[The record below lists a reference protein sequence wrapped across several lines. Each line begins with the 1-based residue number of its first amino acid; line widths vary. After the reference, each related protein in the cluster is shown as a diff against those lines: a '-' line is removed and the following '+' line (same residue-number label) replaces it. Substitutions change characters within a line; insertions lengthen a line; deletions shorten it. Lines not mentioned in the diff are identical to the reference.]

1 MADFTDADRTL
12 LQRLADES
20 AVRNVLATYAN
31 AVDWLDWKTLESTF
45 WSDAYIDLGLYKGDT
60 AGFLPVV
67 KALEEGYTRRMHLFG
82 EARIVV
88 AGVEAGAE
96 AAAITHVRTANE
108 QGRFDDI
115 IRGRYL
121 VEFRKRGAEWRIS
134 RVQFVLNE
142 FNRYDSPVEPE
153 GLPLETAD
161 AFTVY
166 KRARTRF

>member
-1 MADFTDADRTL
+1 MADFTDADRAL

-20 AVRNVLATYAN
+20 AVRNVLSSFAN
-31 AVDWLDWKTLESTF
+31 AVDWLDWTTYEATM

-60 AGFLPVV
+60 TGFMPFV

-88 AGVEAGAE
+88 SGVEAGAE

-108 QGRFDDI
+108 QGRFDDL

-121 VEFRKRGAEWRIS
+121 VEFRKRGAEWRIA
-134 RVQFVLNE
+134 RVKFVLNE
-142 FNRYDSPVEPE
+142 FHRYDSPVEPA

-161 AFTVY
+161 GLTVH